1 MSNRSDI
8 SDITMSN
15 RSELG
20 EKSAQQPRTPLIKR
34 KSGGAS
40 HLFCLDARTRRAW
53 ELVTLLFLGNV
64 VQQSAAYLLI
74 GLYSIDSSV
83 GAHYSIRAA
92 TKLSPTVY
100 GLMLGFIMDIPRAIA
115 NGLAGALAARAVA
128 QGEESGGDRDAAAP
142 WRRFIVIGGLTM
154 VSLGVLAMA
163 CIPLHDVRPRA
174 RRRSP
179 RARGRSPR
187 AVARRARS
195 RSPRAIPRS
204 PRARSRARRL
214 SLSARAGHH
223 RLSVSVSRSTRDRA

>member
-53 ELVTLLFLGNV
+53 ELVSLLFLGNV

-92 TKLSPTVY
+92 TKLSV
-100 GLMLGFIMDIPRAIA
+100 
-115 NGLAGALAARAVA
+115 VA
-128 QGEESGGDRDAAAP
+128 KS
-142 WRRFIVIGGLTM
+142 
-154 VSLGVLAMA
+154 
-163 CIPLHDVRPRA
+163 
-174 RRRSP
+174 
-179 RARGRSPR
+179 
-187 AVARRARS
+187 
-195 RSPRAIPRS
+195 
-204 PRARSRARRL
+204 RRL
-214 SLSARAGHH
+214 SKCSPCSACTRA
-223 RLSVSVSRSTRDRA
+223 

>member
-115 NGLAGALAARAVA
+115 NGLAGALAGATTCSFLARQTQHLLEDTSALSRSDDSSPVCEIIA
-128 QGEESGGDRDAAAP
+128 MTLFRLKQCTFSCVKTRYQKVKMAKIGMRHMPYKSHAP
-142 WRRFIVIGGLTM
+142 FAIYIY
-154 VSLGVLAMA
+154 S
-163 CIPLHDVRPRA
+163 
-174 RRRSP
+174 
-179 RARGRSPR
+179 
-187 AVARRARS
+187 S
-195 RSPRAIPRS
+195 RSP
-204 PRARSRARRL
+204 
-214 SLSARAGHH
+214 
-223 RLSVSVSRSTRDRA
+223 VV